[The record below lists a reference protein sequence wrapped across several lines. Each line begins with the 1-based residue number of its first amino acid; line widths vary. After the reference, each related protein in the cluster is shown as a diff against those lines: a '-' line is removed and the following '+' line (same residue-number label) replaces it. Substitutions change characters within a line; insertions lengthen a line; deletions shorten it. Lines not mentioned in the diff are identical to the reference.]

1 MICKSLTQF
10 FSFRKFCVQGFGR
23 NIWKCLV
30 IFLCLERNTDSIFKD
45 FSFQQTLIRGV
56 FIYIYIYIY
65 EMNIYIYIYYIYIY
79 IYMPIITWYT
89 NLVWQKKLHSYVT
102 MIHSNSKISIQSL
115 NLGKSKTLIILL
127 FFINFM
133 LLYYFNASLFH
144 FSLLNS

>member
-1 MICKSLTQF
+1 MRIDNTKFWYLKFHALLQSSLKRYLLTEDYRKAWNFKYQNWV
-10 FSFRKFCVQGFGR
+10 FSF
-23 NIWKCLV
+23 LTYV
-30 IFLCLERNTDSIFKD
+30 ILYID
-45 FSFQQTLIRGV
+45 
-56 FIYIYIYIY
+56 IYIY
-65 EMNIYIYIYYIYIY
+65 YIY

>member
-23 NIWKCLV
+23 NVWKCLV

-56 FIYIYIYIY
+56 FIYIYIYIRD
-65 EMNIYIYIYYIYIY
+65 EYIY

>member
-23 NIWKCLV
+23 NVWKCLV

-56 FIYIYIYIY
+56 FIYIYIYTRW
-65 EMNIYIYIYYIYIY
+65 IYIYIYIY

-115 NLGKSKTLIILL
+115 NLGKSKILIILL

-133 LLYYFNASLFH
+133 LLYYFNASLFY
-144 FSLLNS
+144 FSLLSS